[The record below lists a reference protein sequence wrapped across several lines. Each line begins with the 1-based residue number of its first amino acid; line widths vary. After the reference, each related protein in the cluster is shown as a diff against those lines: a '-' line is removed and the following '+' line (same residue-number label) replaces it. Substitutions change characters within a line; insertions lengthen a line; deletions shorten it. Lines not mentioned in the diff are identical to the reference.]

1 MANSVYQ
8 RMSAYKELTEAA
20 LDAALPAFPQN
31 NPASLVRESMR
42 YSLLAGGKRIRA
54 MLCLAFCE
62 LCGGDAKAALPYA
75 CALEMVHAYSLI
87 HDDLPCMDDDDLRR
101 GKPTNHKVYGESI
114 ALLAGDGLLTKA
126 FELSLERATPADAK
140 AALLLSRCIGDE
152 GMVGGQCA
160 DLTTEGAEV
169 DLDLLHFMDEGK
181 TVALIRAACQMG
193 CVAGGGDKSALT
205 AAEEYAEGLGMAFQI
220 RDDILD
226 VTGETE
232 KLGKN
237 TGMDTMREKRNY
249 VSLLGLEK
257 AQQLVGDYTNRAVSA
272 LSAFS
277 GDTAFLRDLATTL
290 AERDR

>member
-1 MANSVYQ
+1 MPNSVYE
-8 RMSAYKELTEAA
+8 RMSNYKELTETA
-20 LDAALPAFPQN
+20 LETSLPELAQN

-62 LCGGDAKAALPYA
+62 LCGGEVQSAMPYA
-75 CALEMVHAYSLI
+75 CAVEMVHAYSLI

-126 FELSLERATPADAK
+126 FELALERTTPADAK

-160 DLTTEGAEV
+160 DLTTEGGEV
-169 DLDLLHFMDEGK
+169 DLDLLRFMDEGK
-181 TVALIRAACQMG
+181 TVALISAACQMG
-193 CVAGGGDKSALT
+193 CVAAGADAVALT
-205 AAEEYAEGLGMAFQI
+205 AAQQYAQGLGMAFQI

-226 VTGETE
+226 VCGDAE

-237 TGMDTMREKRNY
+237 TGMDSMRDKRNY
-249 VSLLGLEK
+249 VSLLAAEQ
-257 AQQLVGDYTNRAVSA
+257 AQKLVEQYTEQAVSA
-272 LSAFS
+272 LSQFG
-277 GDTAFLRDLATTL
+277 GDTTFLRDFARTL

>member
-1 MANSVYQ
+1 MPNSVYE
-8 RMSAYKELTEAA
+8 RMSAYKEVIEAA
-20 LDAALPAFPQN
+20 LDAALPVFEN
-31 NPASLVRESMR
+31 RNPAALVRESMR

-62 LCGGDAKAALPYA
+62 LCGGEVQSAVPYA

-114 ALLAGDGLLTKA
+114 ALLAGDALLTKA
-126 FELSLERATPADAK
+126 FELTLQRAAPADAK
-140 AALLLSRCIGDE
+140 AALLLSQCIGDE

-193 CVAGGGDKSALT
+193 CIAGGGSETTL
-205 AAEEYAEGLGMAFQI
+205 AAAGAYAEGLGMAFQI

-237 TGMDTMREKRNY
+237 TGMDTMRDKRNY

-257 AQQLVGDYTNRAVSA
+257 AQKLVEQYTEQAVSS
-272 LSAFS
+272 LSQFS
-277 GDTAFLRDLATTL
+277 GDTTFVCEFARTL